1 MSKLKLAQP
10 LESDE
15 LYIEEPKKNLTFDE
29 ISDFIAK
36 LTIKKVEKY
45 FKNKWIDLRNI
56 NK

>member
-45 FKNKWIDLRNI
+45 FKNK
-56 NK
+56 